1 MNRNQ
6 TSAQARACA
15 NLFTFFL
22 GPFWHCWVS
31 FIFLDFMSLWCMISA
46 VLRHTIHVT
55 CTWFLTFYDRGAWFH
70 PGYPLKRTYDRVYV
84 PLKGHT
90 TGVRGFTPPKI
101 PLCPFFAKNRTVYVY
116 DKRTGTVR
124 CTFIINKRT
133 GQRTLYVYKRTG
145 HRALY
150 VYNKR
155 TGHTVRFK

>member
-1 MNRNQ
+1 M
-6 TSAQARACA
+6 
-15 NLFTFFL
+15 
-22 GPFWHCWVS
+22 
-31 FIFLDFMSLWCMISA
+31 
-46 VLRHTIHVT
+46 
-55 CTWFLTFYDRGAWFH
+55 
-70 PGYPLKRTYDRVYV
+70 YV